1 MEAASAR
8 YATRDRFGAWGE
20 PAMTP
25 LQRYIQNAVD
35 PQNFEPNLA
44 LNLEISD
51 LINSK
56 KGNAPRE
63 AAIAIVNYINHRN
76 PNVSLL
82 ALSLLD
88 ICVKNCGYPFHL
100 QISTK
105 EFLNELV
112 RRFPERPPIR
122 PSRVQMKI
130 LEAIE
135 EWRMTICQTSRYKED
150 LGFIRDMHRLLS
162 YKGYMFPEVRREDAA
177 VLNPSDNLQSA
188 DEMEEEEK
196 AAQSAKLQEL
206 IRRGGP
212 EDLQEANR
220 LMKVMAGYDTKHKT
234 DYRAKAAEEVSKIQ
248 EKAKLLEERLQNFK
262 AGDKIEEGDVFEDLA
277 NALQNA
283 QPKIQKMC
291 QEESDD
297 QEAVNKLLQINDSI
311 HRTIDRYKL
320 IKKGDLEGASKI
332 EKGTV
337 GISTGVGKNADNELS
352 LIDFDGDV
360 QPSSAPE
367 ASADA
372 TPPKQESL
380 EDDLLGL
387 SFQDKPYGQTGG
399 IALGFGANTN
409 IPGPSLLSSS
419 TQQSSAKAPTP
430 APTSQ
435 IQQPPPQSKP
445 NYDPFASLTSSHPA
459 SRSNTPG
466 PSFPQPSAM
475 SSDPFAALA
484 SKPPQQPSPA
494 PSPSMFNFASPKPTT
509 SATPQ
514 PNQQS
519 NGASTS
525 ADDDWNFASALPSDN
540 SSLPTSNEITV
551 SETTVTILFKA
562 SRLDKAGSSISI
574 SASYSNNTASLIT
587 EYTFQVAVTRG
598 YTLHLTPQS
607 GRTLQ
612 PHQQN
617 GITQPIEINGVP
629 RGSGNN
635 VKMRWKASYRL
646 GGEMKMEQGE
656 VPMQLAFDR
665 ARQLLEE
672 SRGERRTRTKEG
684 FQSTERAL
692 PRLVSPFDIPL
703 AQNLS
708 SYLGSLNPLSKPV
721 DPATESVWLLDTT
734 AYRPVH
740 PYSHAQQPWQVELR
754 AAFFKKGTGSDVS
767 KIVADIADKAGLKK
781 GEGEAREQGE
791 KTIAER
797 LQPFV
802 DVVAPGR
809 WVDVKLPDG
818 KVTKLGPGGRSA
830 TARKTA
836 TTRSSH
842 RDGEIVEIA
851 AVKPE
856 VTPYG
861 AMDVYFAEPEGW
873 M

>member
-20 PAMTP
+20 PALTP

-63 AAIAIVNYINHRN
+63 AAISIVNYVNHRN

-82 ALSLLD
+82 AMSLLD

-105 EFLNELV
+105 DFLNELV

-150 LGFIRDMHRLLS
+150 LGCIRDMHRLLS
-162 YKGYMFPEVRREDAA
+162 YKGYVFPEVRREDAA

-248 EKAKLLEERLQNFK
+248 EKARLLEERLQNFNN
-262 AGDKIEEGDVFEDLA
+262 GDKIEEGDVYEDLA
-277 NALQNA
+277 NALTNA

-291 QEESDD
+291 QEESED

-320 IKKGDLEGASKI
+320 VRNGDLEGASKI

-352 LIDFDGDV
+352 LIDFDADI
-360 QPSSAPE
+360 QANSAIEASSNSAP
-367 ASADA
+367 
-372 TPPKQESL
+372 PKGDSL

-387 SFQDKPYGQTGG
+387 SFQDKPFGQTGG
-399 IALGFGANTN
+399 IALGIGPNTN
-409 IPGPSLLSSS
+409 VPGPSLLSSY
-419 TQQSSAKAPTP
+419 TQKSSAKP
-430 APTSQ
+430 S
-435 IQQPPPQSKP
+435 PPPPASQYQQADPLSKP
-445 NYDPFASLTSSHPA
+445 NYDPFASISISHPT

-466 PSFPQPSAM
+466 PAYPPPQSA
-475 SSDPFAALA
+475 SLDPFAALT
-484 SKPPQQPSPA
+484 SKPPQRPSPTA
-494 PSPSMFNFASPKPTT
+494 SPSMFNVTSPK
-509 SATPQ
+509 SAAPVTP
-514 PNQQS
+514 PRPRQS
-519 NGASTS
+519 NGASIA
-525 ADDDWNFASALPSDN
+525 ADDDWDFTSALPPEN
-540 SSLPTSNEITV
+540 SYLPTSNEITV
-551 SETTVTILFKA
+551 SRTSVTVMFKIT
-562 SRLDKAGSSISI
+562 RTDKPEAPISVL
-574 SASYSNNTASLIT
+574 ASYSNNTPALIT
-587 EYTFQVAVTRG
+587 EYTFQVAVTKN

-612 PHQQN
+612 PNEQN
-617 GITQPIEINGVP
+617 GITQAIEINGVP

-635 VKMRWKASYRL
+635 VKMRWKASYKL

-656 VPMQLAFDR
+656 VA
-665 ARQLLEE
+665 
-672 SRGERRTRTKEG
+672 S
-684 FQSTERAL
+684 
-692 PRLVSPFDIPL
+692 
-703 AQNLS
+703 
-708 SYLGSLNPLSKPV
+708 LGIS
-721 DPATESVWLLDTT
+721 
-734 AYRPVH
+734 
-740 PYSHAQQPWQVELR
+740 
-754 AAFFKKGTGSDVS
+754 
-767 KIVADIADKAGLKK
+767 
-781 GEGEAREQGE
+781 
-791 KTIAER
+791 
-797 LQPFV
+797 
-802 DVVAPGR
+802 
-809 WVDVKLPDG
+809 
-818 KVTKLGPGGRSA
+818 
-830 TARKTA
+830 
-836 TTRSSH
+836 
-842 RDGEIVEIA
+842 
-851 AVKPE
+851 
-856 VTPYG
+856 
-861 AMDVYFAEPEGW
+861 
-873 M
+873 

>member
-63 AAIAIVNYINHRN
+63 AAIAIVNYVNHRN

-162 YKGYMFPEVRREDAA
+162 YKGYMFPEIRREDAA

-248 EKAKLLEERLQNFK
+248 EKARLLEERLQNFK
-262 AGDKIEEGDVFEDLA
+262 DGDKIEEGDVFEDLA

-337 GISTGVGKNADNELS
+337 GITTGVGKNADNELS

-360 QPSSAPE
+360 QPSSAPQ
-367 ASADA
+367 ASTDA
-372 TPPKQESL
+372 APLKTESL

-409 IPGPSLLSSS
+409 VPGPSLLSSS
-419 TQQSSAKAPTP
+419 TQQSSAKPPIPAPTP
-430 APTSQ
+430 Q
-435 IQQPPPQSKP
+435 VHGPPPSSKP

-466 PSFPQPSAM
+466 PPIAQPQPM
-475 SSDPFAALA
+475 SLDPFAALA

-494 PSPSMFNFASPKPTT
+494 PSTSMFNFASPKLPASTDPPP
-509 SATPQ
+509 S
-514 PNQQS
+514 QQS
-519 NGASTS
+519 NGTS
-525 ADDDWNFASALPSDN
+525 AATDDDWNFASALPVDN
-540 SSLPTSNEITV
+540 STLPTSNEITV
-551 SETTVTILFKA
+551 SKTAVSVLFIAKRSELATDSITIF
-562 SRLDKAGSSISI
+562 AG
-574 SASYSNNTASLIT
+574 YSNNTSSLIT
-587 EYTFQVAVTRG
+587 EYTFQVAVTKG
-598 YTLHLTPQS
+598 YSLKLTPQT

-612 PHQQN
+612 PNQRN
-617 GITQPIEINGVP
+617 GITQPIEVHGVP

-635 VKMRWKASYRL
+635 VKMRWKASYKL

-656 VPMQLAFDR
+656 TPKVSWQKISAPLPPPPPTHLSLA
-665 ARQLLEE
+665 
-672 SRGERRTRTKEG
+672 
-684 FQSTERAL
+684 
-692 PRLVSPFDIPL
+692 SPWH
-703 AQNLS
+703 S
-708 SYLGSLNPLSKPV
+708 
-721 DPATESVWLLDTT
+721 
-734 AYRPVH
+734 
-740 PYSHAQQPWQVELR
+740 
-754 AAFFKKGTGSDVS
+754 
-767 KIVADIADKAGLKK
+767 
-781 GEGEAREQGE
+781 
-791 KTIAER
+791 
-797 LQPFV
+797 
-802 DVVAPGR
+802 
-809 WVDVKLPDG
+809 
-818 KVTKLGPGGRSA
+818 SA
-830 TARKTA
+830 TQCHEDRF
-836 TTRSSH
+836 
-842 RDGEIVEIA
+842 I
-851 AVKPE
+851 
-856 VTPYG
+856 
-861 AMDVYFAEPEGW
+861 
-873 M
+873 

>member
-20 PAMTP
+20 PALTP

-63 AAIAIVNYINHRN
+63 AAIAIVNYVNHRN
-76 PNVSLL
+76 FNVSLL

-88 ICVKNCGYPFHL
+88 ICVKNCGYAFHL

-122 PSRVQMKI
+122 PSRVQLKI

-162 YKGYMFPEVRREDAA
+162 YKGYVFPEIRREDAA

-248 EKAKLLEERLQNFK
+248 EKARLLEERLQNFTD
-262 AGDKIEEGDVFEDLA
+262 GDKMEEGDVFEDLA

-320 IKKGDLEGASKI
+320 VKKGDLQGASRI

-337 GISTGVGKNADNELS
+337 GISTGVSKNADNELS
-352 LIDFDGDV
+352 LIDFDADV
-360 QPSSAPE
+360 LSHPAAEVSSDSAP
-367 ASADA
+367 
-372 TPPKQESL
+372 PKGESV

-387 SFQDKPYGQTGG
+387 SFQDKPFGQMGG

-409 IPGPSLLSSS
+409 VPGPSLLSSY
-419 TQQSSAKAPTP
+419 TQQSSAKPSTP
-430 APTSQ
+430 APTPQ
-435 IQQPPPQSKP
+435 HQQAPSSNKP
-445 NYDPFASLTSSHPA
+445 NYDPFASITSSYPT

-466 PSFPQPSAM
+466 PVYPQPHSA
-475 SSDPFAALA
+475 SLDPFAALA

-494 PSPSMFNFASPKPTT
+494 TSPSMFNFASPRPEASSTPT
-509 SATPQ
+509 P
-514 PNQQS
+514 PQQS
-519 NGASTS
+519 NGDSIATE
-525 ADDDWNFASALPSDN
+525 DDWNFASALPGDN
-540 SSLPTSNEITV
+540 MSLPTSNEITV
-551 SETTVTILFKA
+551 SKTSVTVRFKITRSDKPEAPITIT
-562 SRLDKAGSSISI
+562 
-574 SASYSNNTASLIT
+574 ASYSNNTPSLIT
-587 EYTFQVAVTRG
+587 EYTFQVAVTKS

-612 PHQQN
+612 PNQLN

-629 RGSGNN
+629 RGSGNT
-635 VKMRWKASYRL
+635 VKMRWKASYKI

-656 VPMQLAFDR
+656 VA
-665 ARQLLEE
+665 
-672 SRGERRTRTKEG
+672 S
-684 FQSTERAL
+684 
-692 PRLVSPFDIPL
+692 
-703 AQNLS
+703 
-708 SYLGSLNPLSKPV
+708 LG
-721 DPATESVWLLDTT
+721 
-734 AYRPVH
+734 
-740 PYSHAQQPWQVELR
+740 
-754 AAFFKKGTGSDVS
+754 
-767 KIVADIADKAGLKK
+767 II
-781 GEGEAREQGE
+781 
-791 KTIAER
+791 
-797 LQPFV
+797 
-802 DVVAPGR
+802 
-809 WVDVKLPDG
+809 
-818 KVTKLGPGGRSA
+818 
-830 TARKTA
+830 
-836 TTRSSH
+836 
-842 RDGEIVEIA
+842 
-851 AVKPE
+851 
-856 VTPYG
+856 
-861 AMDVYFAEPEGW
+861 
-873 M
+873 

>member
-63 AAIAIVNYINHRN
+63 AAIAIVNYVNHRN

-162 YKGYMFPEVRREDAA
+162 YKGYVFPEIRREDAA

-248 EKAKLLEERLQNFK
+248 EKARLLEERLQNFK
-262 AGDKIEEGDVFEDLA
+262 DGDHIEEGDVFEDLA

-320 IKKGDLEGASKI
+320 VKKGDLEGASKI
-332 EKGTV
+332 ARGTV

-352 LIDFDGDV
+352 LIDFDADTK
-360 QPSSAPE
+360 PSTAAEASSDSAP
-367 ASADA
+367 
-372 TPPKQESL
+372 PKTESL

-409 IPGPSLLSSS
+409 VPGPSLLSSY
-419 TQQSSAKAPTP
+419 TQQSSAKPPTP
-430 APTSQ
+430 APTPQ
-435 IQQPPPQSKP
+435 AQQAPPSYKP
-445 NYDPFASLTSSHPA
+445 NYDPFASLTSSHPT
-459 SRSNTPG
+459 SRSGTPG
-466 PSFPQPSAM
+466 LANPPPQST
-475 SSDPFAALA
+475 SLDPFAALA
-484 SKPPQQPSPA
+484 SKPPQQPSPS
-494 PSPSMFNFASPKPTT
+494 PSASMFNFASPKSPAPVTPTR
-509 SATPQ
+509 P
-514 PNQQS
+514 QQS
-519 NGASTS
+519 NGASTTT
-525 ADDDWNFASALPSDN
+525 DDDWNFASALPLDN
-540 SSLPTSNEITV
+540 SSMPATNEIMVTKTAVTV
-551 SETTVTILFKA
+551 MFKA
-562 SRLDKAGSSISI
+562 SRTDKPQASISI
-574 SASYSNNTASLIT
+574 LALYSNNTPSLIT
-587 EYTFQVAVTRG
+587 EYTFQVAVSKS
-598 YTLHLTPQS
+598 YSLQLTPQS

-612 PHQQN
+612 PNQQN

-629 RGSGNN
+629 RGSGNS
-635 VKMRWKASYRL
+635 VKMRWKASYKV
-646 GGEMKMEQGE
+646 GGEMRMEQGE
-656 VPMQLAFDR
+656 VA
-665 ARQLLEE
+665 
-672 SRGERRTRTKEG
+672 S
-684 FQSTERAL
+684 
-692 PRLVSPFDIPL
+692 
-703 AQNLS
+703 
-708 SYLGSLNPLSKPV
+708 LG
-721 DPATESVWLLDTT
+721 
-734 AYRPVH
+734 
-740 PYSHAQQPWQVELR
+740 
-754 AAFFKKGTGSDVS
+754 
-767 KIVADIADKAGLKK
+767 II
-781 GEGEAREQGE
+781 
-791 KTIAER
+791 
-797 LQPFV
+797 
-802 DVVAPGR
+802 
-809 WVDVKLPDG
+809 
-818 KVTKLGPGGRSA
+818 
-830 TARKTA
+830 
-836 TTRSSH
+836 
-842 RDGEIVEIA
+842 
-851 AVKPE
+851 
-856 VTPYG
+856 
-861 AMDVYFAEPEGW
+861 
-873 M
+873 